1 MDTMIRTF
9 FRHILESLK
18 SLRRNGWMTVS
29 SVSAVAITLS
39 LLGVFL
45 VVIMNAV
52 KLASDMENNVEV
64 SVFMTYGTTDEEKEQ
79 LKEDL
84 SALPNVKEVIYSSR
98 DEELDRI
105 KETYGKV
112 WGIFDQDNPLLDVY
126 IVRATEPKYVKEITA
141 EAKKFTKVVEK
152 ATYGD
157 DLSDKIFKIS
167 EGVRTWGLIGS
178 GLLLL
183 VAMFLI
189 SNTIRITILSRE
201 REIQIMRLVGA
212 KNSYIRWPFFL
223 EGGWIGL
230 LGALLPVGLM
240 IFGYP
245 KLYDILNPMLMR
257 SNYSLVKPELF
268 SLQISGILLLIG
280 VFIGSIGSVISMRR
294 FLKI

>member
-1 MDTMIRTF
+1 MIRTF

>member
-1 MDTMIRTF
+1 MIRTF

-64 SVFMTYGTTDEEKEQ
+64 SAFMTYGTTDEEKEQ

-294 FLKI
+294 LLKI